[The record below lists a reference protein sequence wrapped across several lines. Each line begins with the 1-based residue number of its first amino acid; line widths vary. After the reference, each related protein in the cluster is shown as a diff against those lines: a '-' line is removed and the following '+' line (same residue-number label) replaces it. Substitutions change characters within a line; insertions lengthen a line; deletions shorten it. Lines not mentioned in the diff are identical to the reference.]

1 MFVIEVCYVRIY
13 RKLPFKAIAQ
23 RNICSCQYSTG
34 YSIKHYTYS
43 SLQSSWPSES
53 LSESA
58 PPTLG
63 ISPVYVHTMAKAG
76 KESKLITCPLLL
88 GPLYTLDS
96 AATPPRDI
104 AQKQVFR
111 PRKHQV
117 TTSMRLPQSAISSYY
132 LSVRRNSVRVVL
144 CHRYGNPQ
152 ALRTLPSRLGVDP

>member
-1 MFVIEVCYVRIY
+1 MRIY
-13 RKLPFKAIAQ
+13 RKSLFRAIAQ
-23 RNICSCQYSTG
+23 SVDRSYQYITIG
-34 YSIKHYTYS
+34 SINKYADS
-43 SLQSSWPSES
+43 SLQSSSPSKS

-63 ISPVYVHTMAKAG
+63 MSPVYVHTMAKAG
-76 KESKLITCPLLL
+76 KEGKLITCPLLL

-117 TTSMRLPQSAISSYY
+117 TTSMRLPQSAISSYH
-132 LSVRRNSVRVVL
+132 LSVRNIGVRVVL
-144 CHRYGNPQ
+144 CPRYGNPQ